1 MAVNIGPRIG
11 IDGEKEYRNAINNI
25 IAQQK
30 LLTAEMKKTS
40 VEFSSSTDAQKKNAA
55 QVKILNE
62 QIDNQKERVK
72 QLSSMMEQSAQKYGD
87 SATETLKWKQALTEA
102 QTELIAMENQLQSMT
117 GPEALAKQ
125 MQEAG
130 DQITKGGQAIT
141 KVGDTLTKTVTAPL
155 VGVGTAAV
163 KMASDYENAL
173 AKVST
178 IADTSAVPMERMS
191 KAITDLSN
199 ETGIAATDVADAVY
213 NAISAGQ
220 DTADAV
226 NFVSNAT
233 KLARAGFADTA
244 SATDILTTALN
255 AYGLEASEVS
265 RVSDV
270 LITTQNLG
278 KTTVAELAS
287 QMGRAIPTAK
297 AQGVSIENLAAMY
310 AVLTANGINTA
321 QTTTYLSG
329 MLNELGKAGSTA
341 DKAFR
346 AGTASI
352 KQGGLS
358 MQEAMDSGWS
368 LTDVLEILDQQAAK
382 SGVSISNMFGS
393 AEAGKAATVLWDNAT
408 QVNEVV
414 MQMGESAGATEA
426 AYQKLETSSFSV
438 EKSMNQLKNAG
449 TELGGTMLELLQP
462 TIEGLSSVV
471 SDLSEWV
478 SGLSDTEKENIV
490 RMAAMVAAAGPVISI
505 VGRLT
510 TGVGSAVA
518 IGGKLVGTFSNITSM
533 SQLMGVAVGA
543 LTSPLG
549 ITVAAITGAIAVG
562 VLLYKNW
569 DTIKA
574 TAQSLGAKISSVF
587 TSIGTKISSV
597 MNSAR
602 NTVANSING
611 IKNLFNFSWSLPRI
625 KMPHFSVSWSSLG
638 WGLSLPHISVSWY
651 KKAYNQAMMFS
662 SPTVLGT
669 GAGLKGFGDGA
680 GNEIVIGE
688 NYLMS
693 TITSAVQKAGGA
705 GTTINVT
712 VNPSEGMDEA
722 ELADLVAERID
733 DAIRRDQ
740 EVFA

>member
-1 MAVNIGPRIG
+1 
-11 IDGEKEYRNAINNI
+11 
-25 IAQQK
+25 
-30 LLTAEMKKTS
+30 MKKTS

-55 QVKILNE
+55 QVKILTE
-62 QIDNQKERVK
+62 QIDNQRARVE
-72 QLSSMMEQSAQKYGD
+72 QLSSMMEKSAQKYGD

-130 DQITKGGQAIT
+130 EQITKGGQAIT

-178 IADTSAVPMERMS
+178 IADTSTVPMEKMS

-199 ETGIAATDVADAVY
+199 DTGIAATEVADAVY

-233 KLARAGFADTA
+233 KLAKAGFSDTA

-265 RVSDV
+265 HVSDV

-310 AVLTANGINTA
+310 AVMTANGINTA
-321 QTTTYLSG
+321 QSTTYLSS
-329 MLNELGKAGSTA
+329 MLNELGKAGSSA

-346 AGTASI
+346 EGTAQI
-352 KQGGLS
+352 KEGGLS
-358 MQEAMDSGWS
+358 MQEAMESGWD
-368 LTDVLEILDQQAAK
+368 LTDVLSVLNEQAAA

-393 AEAGKAATVLWDNAT
+393 AEAGKAATVLWDNAN
-408 QVNEVV
+408 QINDVV
-414 MQMGESAGATEA
+414 MQMGESAGATDQ

-438 EKSMNQLKNAG
+438 EKSINQLKNTG

-462 TIEGLSSVV
+462 AIEGLSGVV

-478 SGLSDTEKENIV
+478 SGLSDDEKENIV
-490 RMAAMVAAAGPVISI
+490 RMGAMVAAAGPVISI
-505 VGRLT
+505 FGSLV
-510 TGVGSAVA
+510 TGVGSAVS
-518 IGGKLVGTFSNITSM
+518 IGGKLISTFSTIQSTTGI
-533 SQLMGVAVGA
+533 MGAAVGA
-543 LTSPLG
+543 LTSPIG
-549 ITVAAITGAIAVG
+549 IAVAAIGGAIAVG

-569 DTIKA
+569 DTIKS
-574 TAQSLGAKISSVF
+574 TASALGSNISSVF

-597 MNSAR
+597 MTTAK
-602 NTVANSING
+602 NTVSSAING
-611 IKNLFNFSWSLPRI
+611 IKNLFNFSWSLPKI

-638 WGLSLPHISVSWY
+638 WGLSMPHISVSWY

-669 GAGLKGFGDGA
+669 SAGMKGFGDGA

-688 NYLMS
+688 NYLMN
-693 TITSAVQKAGGA
+693 TITSAVQRAGGA

-712 VNPSEGMDEA
+712 VNPSEGMDEV
-722 ELADLVAERID
+722 ELADLVAERIN

>member
-141 KVGDTLTKTVTAPL
+141 KVGDTLTKTVTAPI

-226 NFVSNAT
+226 NFVENAT

-321 QTTTYLSG
+321 QTTTYLSS

-358 MQEAMDSGWS
+358 MQEAMNSGWS
-368 LTDVLEILDQQAAK
+368 LTDVLSILDEQAAA
-382 SGVSISNMFGS
+382 SGVALSNMFGS

-449 TELGGTMLELLQP
+449 TELGGTMLQLLQP

-471 SDLSEWV
+471 SDLSTWV

-510 TGVGSAVA
+510 TGIGSAVT
-518 IGGKLVGTFSNITSM
+518 IGGKLIGAFSKITSM
-533 SQLMGVAVGA
+533 SQLMGTAIGA

-549 ITVAAITGAIAVG
+549 ITVAAITGAITVG

-574 TAQSLGAKISSVF
+574 TAQSLGAKINSVF

-602 NTVANSING
+602 ATVANAVNG

-625 KMPHFSVSWSSLG
+625 RMPHFSVSWSSLG

-669 GAGLKGFGDGA
+669 GAGLKGFGDGS

-712 VNPSEGMDEA
+712 VNPSEGMDEV
-722 ELADLVAERID
+722 ELADLVAERIN